1 MESKLI
7 ILGIIVLGAI
17 AIAQLT
23 RLYELA
29 RKNRKEEEHEIPN
42 RDNYLNSKLMLV
54 FNVFQFGGFLYLV
67 YKYGWTGRGPSASLE
82 GQSTDWLLNL
92 NFIII
97 ILVFF
102 ITNFLLFYF
111 AYKYVRRPG
120 VKAYYFAHSNRLELL
135 WTCVPAVVLA
145 VIIILGLQTWN
156 EITGPAEKD
165 AVKIELYAQRFNW
178 TARYAG
184 MDNTL
189 GKSDY
194 KLITATNELGLI
206 TSASID
212 SSINAMMQGPD
223 GIIDIKKKLN
233 DNDLVLSDS
242 VATSWQERL
251 DRKERLIRLLQQ
263 MKATHNS
270 KEDAATWNDII
281 QKDTLYLC
289 KNQAYEFSFR
299 SKDVIHSAYF
309 PHFRQQMNTVPG
321 LSTRLK
327 FTPIYTTKE
336 MREIKNL
343 STFNYVLMCN
353 KICGGAHYGMKMIVV
368 VLDKNEYQK
377 WMKNKMKQTF
387 RNSFI
392 PATAAAPVETA
403 AKES

>member
-82 GQSTDWLLNL
+82 GESTDWLLNL

-102 ITNFLLFYF
+102 VTNFLLFYF

-120 VKAYYFAHSNRLELL
+120 VKAYYFSHSNKLELL
-135 WTCVPAVVLA
+135 WTSVPAVVLA
-145 VIIILGLQTWN
+145 VIIILGLKTWN
-156 EITGPAEKD
+156 EITAPAAKD

-189 GKSDY
+189 GRSDY
-194 KLITATNELGLI
+194 KLITASNELGLI

-223 GIIDIKKKLN
+223 GILDIKKKLN

-242 VATSWQERL
+242 VATSLQERL

-263 MKATHNS
+263 MKAAHNS
-270 KEDAATWNDII
+270 KEDAAAWNDII

-289 KNQAYEFSFR
+289 KDQAYEFSFR

-336 MREIKNL
+336 MRKIKNL
-343 STFNYVLMCN
+343 ATFNYVLMCN

-392 PATAAAPVETA
+392 PATAVAPVETP